1 MGAPF
6 VLAAGFAGAFM
17 GLMRRTR
24 RHLGTVEKVMG
35 AALVVTGVL
44 FIGNFI
50 PDIADW
56 MIDYVPVT
64 G

>member
-6 VLAAGFAGAFM
+6 VLAAAFAGPFM
-17 GLMRRTR
+17 GLMRRAR
-24 RHLGTVEKVMG
+24 RHLGTIERVMG

-56 MIDYVPVT
+56 MIGYAPV
-64 G
+64 GG